1 MVSRWHAA
9 PLLLAAALA
18 ASAGGAPAAGPSNT
32 YAQFRIPGGFRRR
45 TGHYI
50 AVFQKTADNATRAR
64 HMDKHRALAS
74 ADPHSEIHHTF
85 KLGGFEGYTGQFSA
99 TLLASAR
106 ADGAVEIELD
116 MEVGIAAPASQR
128 VDLDPKLHAPEA
140 GEDPAGRGS
149 QTGNVML
156 HPELEHRVKAVKADE
171 TAAVDEGAAG
181 ADSCSTQSNA
191 VWGLVRSGQRA
202 RKLNGEYTYEADGAG
217 VQAYI
222 LDTGVYTQ
230 HNDFGGRAV
239 HGVSFTGEEH
249 GSDQN
254 GHGTHV
260 AGTIGSNTYGVAKQV
275 SLVGV
280 QVLGAQG
287 NGYMSWVIKGLEW
300 VCNAHKQTEDGK
312 CVVNLSLSG
321 GLYQTLNNA
330 ANELVACGCTVAV
343 AAGNDGSNACY
354 ESPASATD
362 VVTVGASDNA
372 DSRAYFSNFGACV
385 DIFAPGV
392 YITSTWIGSKY
403 AINTISGTSMASPH
417 VAGAAAKV
425 LSASGSSLDTDEVKE
440 ELLLDA
446 SAGYLSDIGTD
457 SPNRLLYEGCSS

>member
-1 MVSRWHAA
+1 MVSRWHVA

-32 YAQFRIPGGFRRR
+32 YAQFRIPGGFRPNFRPR

-260 AGTIGSNTYGVAKQV
+260 AGTRQPS
-275 SLVGV
+275 
-280 QVLGAQG
+280 
-287 NGYMSWVIKGLEW
+287 
-300 VCNAHKQTEDGK
+300 
-312 CVVNLSLSG
+312 
-321 GLYQTLNNA
+321 TLF
-330 ANELVACGCTVAV
+330 
-343 AAGNDGSNACY
+343 AGHCFGRPLILFPPAPP
-354 ESPASATD
+354 SP
-362 VVTVGASDNA
+362 GHH
-372 DSRAYFSNFGACV
+372 R
-385 DIFAPGV
+385 
-392 YITSTWIGSKY
+392 
-403 AINTISGTSMASPH
+403 IS
-417 VAGAAAKV
+417 
-425 LSASGSSLDTDEVKE
+425 
-440 ELLLDA
+440 
-446 SAGYLSDIGTD
+446 
-457 SPNRLLYEGCSS
+457 